1 MILKMKPLFASLCV
15 AGTLLLGGCNDSE
28 TQSQQAEAAAPELS
42 PEQQNI
48 AKYNVFVEAANGDN
62 FSSYLD
68 EYQKY
73 YADAIKNKEPLENYT
88 AVLPSN
94 IERQRKNLE
103 KALAMKGD
111 LPELDAT
118 GKPLSEAL
126 AKLEPLN
133 KEMYNYVQSKGF
145 LSDKGKKAQEKD
157 AAFIGALTEVV
168 QTQQAFYEA
177 IAKRDEINTRTA
189 FENAEKDT
197 FEYYRA
203 GLVVYAKE
211 TMHRSYDF
219 FESPSDKK
227 LAAAF
232 NESLDKLAE
241 MAEGMNGKQDCSN
254 LMMTVNSLLSNGRK
268 SIADAAK
275 TDFTPRPTLQA
286 ALVSLNMDKTFFNR
300 DFDHLIGALNNQVC

>member
-118 GKPLSEAL
+118 GKPL
-126 AKLEPLN
+126 
-133 KEMYNYVQSKGF
+133 
-145 LSDKGKKAQEKD
+145 
-157 AAFIGALTEVV
+157 
-168 QTQQAFYEA
+168 
-177 IAKRDEINTRTA
+177 
-189 FENAEKDT
+189 
-197 FEYYRA
+197 
-203 GLVVYAKE
+203 
-211 TMHRSYDF
+211 
-219 FESPSDKK
+219 
-227 LAAAF
+227 
-232 NESLDKLAE
+232 
-241 MAEGMNGKQDCSN
+241 
-254 LMMTVNSLLSNGRK
+254 
-268 SIADAAK
+268 
-275 TDFTPRPTLQA
+275 
-286 ALVSLNMDKTFFNR
+286 
-300 DFDHLIGALNNQVC
+300 

>member
-1 MILKMKPLFASLCV
+1 
-15 AGTLLLGGCNDSE
+15 LGGCTDSE
-28 TQSQQAEAAAPELS
+28 TQSQPAAAAAPELS

-48 AKYNVFVEAANGDN
+48 ATYNVFVEAANGDN
-62 FSSYLD
+62 FSSSLD
-68 EYQKY
+68 EYPKY
-73 YADAIKNKEPLENYT
+73 YAAAIKNKAPLANYT

-94 IERQRKNLE
+94 IEAQRKNLA

-111 LPELDAT
+111 LPERDAT

-203 GLVVYAKE
+203 GLVVYAKQ

-254 LMMTVNSLLSNGRK
+254 LMMTVNSLLSN
-268 SIADAAK
+268 
-275 TDFTPRPTLQA
+275 
-286 ALVSLNMDKTFFNR
+286 
-300 DFDHLIGALNNQVC
+300 